1 MIKKLSITNHQSLIT
16 NRGFTLIELLVV
28 ISILGVLAAL
38 VLSNMAGVR
47 ERARDAQRKS
57 DLKEIQKALE
67 MYKQNQDVPSY
78 PTAAD
83 WSALVAILD
92 GNSGS
97 YIYMKKVPDDP
108 LEGDNHYSYAR
119 STDPL
124 DYTLRA
130 CLENKS
136 DPQGEAD
143 AVNCLD
149 SEVKFELSAP

>member
-1 MIKKLSITNHQSLIT
+1 MIKKSPITNRQSLIT

-67 MYKQNQDVPSY
+67 MYKHDQDIPSY

-83 WSALVAILD
+83 WDALVTALE
-92 GNSGS
+92 GSGG
-97 YIYMKKVPDDP
+97 YMKEVPDDP
-108 LEGDNHYSYAR
+108 LGGDIHYFYVR

-143 AVNCLD
+143 AVNCPD
-149 SEVKFELSAP
+149 PESGVKFELNAP